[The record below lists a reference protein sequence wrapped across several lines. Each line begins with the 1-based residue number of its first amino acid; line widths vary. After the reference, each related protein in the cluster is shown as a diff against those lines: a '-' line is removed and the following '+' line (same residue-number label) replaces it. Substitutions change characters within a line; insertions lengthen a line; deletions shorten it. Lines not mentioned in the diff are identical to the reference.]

1 MTREQI
7 GEYRDAFKCF
17 DLNANGTLSTK
28 ELKQAMRMLG
38 SNPTDQQVQQL
49 VNAKDFD
56 GDGTINFEEFVNI
69 IEEQN
74 SIHEDENLFTIFGVF
89 DPEDNG
95 YIGGATIIRSLQSL
109 TDVPAEEIQ
118 EILQKAQITD
128 DRKIGM
134 EEFSSLLVPLIF
146 SRKRGRFY
154 HGDRRSWHNSKH
166 SLSEETSESTPNFK
180 INESYI

>member
-1 MTREQI
+1 MVI
-7 GEYRDAFKCF
+7 L
-17 DLNANGTLSTK
+17 LNTELNIEKTK
-28 ELKQAMRMLG
+28 HK
-38 SNPTDQQVQQL
+38 SV
-49 VNAKDFD
+49 FFSI

-134 EEFSSLLVPLIF
+134 EGENIF
-146 SRKRGRFY
+146 
-154 HGDRRSWHNSKH
+154 
-166 SLSEETSESTPNFK
+166 
-180 INESYI
+180 